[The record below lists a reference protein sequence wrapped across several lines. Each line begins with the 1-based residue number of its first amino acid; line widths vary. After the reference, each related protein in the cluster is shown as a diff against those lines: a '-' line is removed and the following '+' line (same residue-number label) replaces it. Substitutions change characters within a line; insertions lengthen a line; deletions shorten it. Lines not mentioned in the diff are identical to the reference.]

1 MGEPLNE
8 PGQFGDGLIARGKH
22 LLLVD
27 KIENSGKLHRQ
38 KGERLL
44 LPPTILIHSNRKSI
58 SEFSKNYNGMV
69 NNYYISTMLLLGLHQ
84 LCHGGGQLGHFSPG
98 HSLKGAPGGPTKGP
112 LDTCL
117 KD

>member
-69 NNYYISTMLLLGLHQ
+69 NNSYISTIVPVRSAPIMPRGRAT
-84 LCHGGGQLGHFSPG
+84 GA

-112 LDTCL
+112 LDTCV